1 MAEPPLPRPRVPHP
15 HVRVDAAVIGGS
27 PHVVGSR
34 VPVRRLWAWHRG
46 GAAVETLVKRYPNL
60 GPARILDAL
69 AFAYDNQE
77 LIEAD
82 IAREQAM
89 LEKQGPA
96 IGMRPLAQLALP
108 FEAGRSP
115 GQPEGQPELQ
125 PEPLSHTPAHGVGLA
140 SPTESRPASEA
151 EPETPPPPARAA
163 RAPRRR

>member
-1 MAEPPLPRPRVPHP
+1 MAEPQLPRVHVPHP
-15 HVRVDAAVIGGS
+15 HVRIDAAVIGGS

-46 GAAVETLVKRYPNL
+46 GASVETLVKRYPNL

-89 LEKQGPA
+89 LSQQGPA
-96 IGMRPLAQLALP
+96 VGTRPLAQLALP
-108 FEAGRSP
+108 FDGGRP
-115 GQPEGQPELQ
+115 A
-125 PEPLSHTPAHGVGLA
+125 PEP
-140 SPTESRPASEA
+140 
-151 EPETPPPPARAA
+151 
-163 RAPRRR
+163 

>member
-1 MAEPPLPRPRVPHP
+1 MAEPPLPRTRVPHP

-69 AFAYDNQE
+69 AFAYDNQD

-82 IAREQAM
+82 ITREQAM

-96 IGMRPLAQLALP
+96 VGTRPLAQLALP
-108 FEAGRSP
+108 FEADRSP
-115 GQPEGQPELQ
+115 GPPEPQPERLP
-125 PEPLSHTPAHGVGLA
+125 HTPAHDVG
-140 SPTESRPASEA
+140 
-151 EPETPPPPARAA
+151 PEPPAPSSPPRAT